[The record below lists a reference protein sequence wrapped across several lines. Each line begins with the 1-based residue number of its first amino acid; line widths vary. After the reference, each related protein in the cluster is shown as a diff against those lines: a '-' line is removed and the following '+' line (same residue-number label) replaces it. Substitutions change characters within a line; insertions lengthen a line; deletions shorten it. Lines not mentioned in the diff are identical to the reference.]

1 MSPAGQGSDLVVPI
15 VVGAG
20 VLLVLLIGLTIRLVF
35 SWRGVWRFIALL
47 PVLGMAGLVAY
58 MAMHPES
65 AGLWPIVFVFWGLLA
80 MGFLVVI
87 VGIRALIQRL
97 TSRARSHQ

>member
-1 MSPAGQGSDLVVPI
+1 MSPAIQGSDLVVPI
-15 VVGAG
+15 VIGAG
-20 VLLVLLIGLTIRLVF
+20 LLLALLIGLTIRLVF

-65 AGLWPIVFVFWGLLA
+65 AGLWPIVIVFWGLLA
-80 MGFLVVI
+80 IGVLAVI
-87 VGIRALIQRL
+87 VGVRALMQRL
-97 TSRARSHQ
+97 TSRV